1 MSTRKLIFAKINP
14 LKVCCVKCQDLNSE
28 NEELQNVT
36 EKGAQQL
43 IKYRI
48 KIKDV
53 IFEKHLTSDIPITIK
68 IHRKC
73 QKEIYNELKRKT
85 PYADRVKTKVK
96 RVETRGDID
105 STFDW
110 KENCFFC
117 NLNCSVN
124 TKHLNRSDC
133 VRVFTLPFKENILDI
148 CTHKSENDEWMC
160 AVRRRVLSCHDLVAV
175 EARYHTKLRK
185 VKYEQEQGKLNIPGA
200 TVRL

>member
-1 MSTRKLIFAKINP
+1 MIVWYLRLKLEISSFRIEAITND
-14 LKVCCVKCQDLNSE
+14 DLNSE

-43 IKYRI
+43 IKYSI

-53 IFEKHLTSDIPITIK
+53 ILEKHLTSDIPIIIK
-68 IHRKC
+68 IHCKC

-124 TKHLNRSDC
+124 TKHLN
-133 VRVFTLPFKENILDI
+133 
-148 CTHKSENDEWMC
+148 
-160 AVRRRVLSCHDLVAV
+160 
-175 EARYHTKLRK
+175 
-185 VKYEQEQGKLNIPGA
+185 
-200 TVRL
+200 